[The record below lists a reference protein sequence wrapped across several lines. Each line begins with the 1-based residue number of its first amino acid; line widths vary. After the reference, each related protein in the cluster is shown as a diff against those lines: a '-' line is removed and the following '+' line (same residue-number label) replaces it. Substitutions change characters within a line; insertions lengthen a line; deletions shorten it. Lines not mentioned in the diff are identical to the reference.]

1 LDTRRNF
8 GKGVSI
14 MGVPIDPSTQLPV
27 PNDLVETRIEN
38 WISFLFEGSNV
49 NVLWLCK
56 KSPEDGE
63 KIIQKILEYLS

>member
-1 LDTRRNF
+1 
-8 GKGVSI
+8 

-56 KSPEDGE
+56 KSLEDGE